1 MSNHEYEYLT
11 RPDWAA
17 VSAPNGFYELS
28 ADTIPRRQANVV
40 RRAVIVVLLL
50 AGLLGGAFQA
60 VQSLRIVAA
69 VVHSPHKHTQ
79 HR

>member
-1 MSNHEYEYLT
+1 MFNSECEYLT
-11 RPDWAA
+11 RPDWEA

-28 ADTIPRRQANVV
+28 ANAIPRRQANIV
-40 RRAVIVVLLL
+40 RRAVIAVLLM

-60 VQSLRIVAA
+60 LQSLRIVAA

>member
-1 MSNHEYEYLT
+1 MSNYECEYRT
-11 RPDWAA
+11 RPDWEA
-17 VSAPNGFYELS
+17 VSDPNGLYELS
-28 ADTIPRRQANVV
+28 ANAMPRRQANTV
-40 RRAVIVVLLL
+40 RRLLIAVLLL

-79 HR
+79 HS

>member
-11 RPDWAA
+11 RPDWEA

-28 ADTIPRRQANVV
+28 ANVMPRRQANTV
-40 RRAVIVVLLL
+40 RRLLVAVLLL

-69 VVHSPHKHTQ
+69 VVHSPRKHTQ